1 MNGRSAAAAALC
13 LALALSAAGVAS
25 PALAAGSDGD
35 PDPRDAVGQNVDTDE
50 IRILVSVDA
59 NGTARWELQY
69 WTRLDDENTTQAFE
83 DLRRDIEA
91 NPGNYTADFRDRIEG
106 TVGAAE
112 NDTGREMAARNVS
125 VSADRRS
132 IPDEYGVV
140 TYSFTWEA
148 FAVVDGDEV
157 RIGDAIR
164 GFFLSSETRLT
175 VEWPEGYDAD
185 VSPAGDD
192 GGDGSVGWRGTD
204 TDFASDE
211 PSIVLTPSDDGGDG
225 GGDGTDGDGGGG
237 ADGADT
243 GGDGGGGAD
252 GSGLLLGALALVG
265 LAAAGGAAYWLR
277 GGTDADADVD
287 GTGGNAG
294 DGAVGGSAGGAGA
307 ATTDADGADETDD
320 APPPELL
327 SNEERVLRLLDQR
340 GGRMKQQE
348 VVEALDWTEAKTSQ
362 VVGDLRDE
370 GKLESFRLG
379 RENVLSLPGE
389 GPDEAEP

>member
-1 MNGRSAAAAALC
+1 MDARTTAATALC
-13 LALALSAAGVAS
+13 LALVLSAAGVAS
-25 PALAAGSDGD
+25 PALAAGTDGD
-35 PDPRDAVGQNVDTDE
+35 PDPRDAGGQSVDTDE
-50 IRILVSVDA
+50 IRILVTVA
-59 NGTARWELQY
+59 ENGTARWELQY

-83 DLRRDIEA
+83 ELRRDIEA
-91 NPGNYTADFRDRIEG
+91 NPGNYTADFRDRIG
-106 TVGAAE
+106 NTVGAAE
-112 NDTGREMAARNVS
+112 NDTGREMAVRNVR

-148 FAVVDGDEV
+148 FAVVDGDGIRV
-157 RIGDAIR
+157 GDAIR

-185 VSPAGDD
+185 VSPPGDD
-192 GGDGSVGWRGTD
+192 GGDGSVTWRGTD
-204 TDFASDE
+204 TDFASGE
-211 PSIVLTPSDDGGDG
+211 PSIVLTPADGEGGGNGTDDGDTSTGGDDGAGADG
-225 GGDGTDGDGGGG
+225 GGDG
-237 ADGADT
+237 
-243 GGDGGGGAD
+243 

-265 LAAAGGAAYWLR
+265 LAAAGGVAYWFR
-277 GGTDADADVD
+277 EGADATGDET
-287 GTGGNAG
+287 TGGGEAT
-294 DGAVGGSAGGAGA
+294 DSPSAGGGAAA
-307 ATTDADGADETDD
+307 ATTAQGDDADGDD
-320 APPPELL
+320 GPPPELL

-370 GKLESFRLG
+370 GQLESFRLG

>member
-1 MNGRSAAAAALC
+1 MQGRTAGTVRAAC
-13 LALALSAAGVAS
+13 LALVLLTAVAVPAVAS
-25 PALAAGSDGD
+25 PAFDGGQEGD
-35 PDPRDAVGQNVDTDE
+35 PAPHEVVSQDVETDE
-50 IRILVSVDA
+50 IRILVSVDE

-91 NPGNYTADFRDRIEG
+91 NPGNYTADFRERIEG

-125 VSADRRS
+125 VAADRRA

-140 TYSFTWEA
+140 TYSFTWEG
-148 FAVVDGDEV
+148 FAAVDGDGI

-175 VEWPEGYDAD
+175 VEWPAGYDAD
-185 VSPAGDD
+185 VSPDPDD
-192 GGDGSVGWRGTD
+192 GGDASATWRGSM

-211 PSIVLTPSDDGGDG
+211 PSIVLTPAG
-225 GGDGTDGDGGGG
+225 GGSDGG
-237 ADGADT
+237 ADG
-243 GGDGGGGAD
+243 GGAAD
-252 GSGLLLGALALVG
+252 GDVGSGWLLAALALVG
-265 LAAAGGAAYWLR
+265 VAAAGVAALRFRDGGLGGADDETPDADDGGAAAEPPDA
-277 GGTDADADVD
+277 GDDGDASAAADAD
-287 GTGGNAG
+287 G
-294 DGAVGGSAGGAGA
+294 
-307 ATTDADGADETDD
+307 DADDG
-320 APPPELL
+320 PPPELL